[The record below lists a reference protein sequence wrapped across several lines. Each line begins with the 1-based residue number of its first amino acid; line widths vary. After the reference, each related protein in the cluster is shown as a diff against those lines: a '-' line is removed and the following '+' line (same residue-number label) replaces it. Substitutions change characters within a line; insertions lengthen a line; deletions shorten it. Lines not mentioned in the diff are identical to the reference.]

1 MYHLLLEV
9 LWYACASVA
18 VAEHM
23 LACIAFM
30 HSSPVCSTAAHTPAH
45 HSSCVCLLC
54 MQVLQQWGAV
64 RGLLQ
69 LRERLVGAGAP
80 LSPGRF
86 LYEAVG
92 EVHLIKW
99 TPSGEAR
106 ALLHLLQ
113 LHAACCHKHGCHA

>member
-1 MYHLLLEV
+1 MR
-9 LWYACASVA
+9 
-18 VAEHM
+18 
-23 LACIAFM
+23 ACIACI
-30 HSSPVCSTAAHTPAH
+30 HSLSVCSTAARIPAL

-99 TPSGEAR
+99 TPTGEAG
-106 ALLHLLQ
+106 ALLHPLQ
-113 LHAACCHKHGCHA
+113 LKACCHKHGCHA